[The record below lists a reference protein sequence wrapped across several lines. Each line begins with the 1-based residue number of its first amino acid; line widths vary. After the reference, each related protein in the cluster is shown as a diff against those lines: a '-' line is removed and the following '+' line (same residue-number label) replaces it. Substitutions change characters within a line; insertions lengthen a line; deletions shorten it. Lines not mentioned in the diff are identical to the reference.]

1 MEIIKRTL
9 SGIVYILIIIIALF
23 SNNVLVYRIVFSTI
37 IFAAIFEYSNLVKN
51 NYTRPLRSVLDA
63 IAGVYLFCVVSY
75 DLHSMVM
82 FLPYMA
88 YIVYIFVRA
97 IYTEN
102 KNLIENL
109 SKTLLGQLYICGG
122 FSLANMMVFKG
133 EMPYIFLA
141 LTFFCIWANDT
152 GAYLIGSK
160 FGKRRLFQSISPKK
174 SWEGFF
180 GGLLFSVVMS
190 IVVKLMGVLPSEI
203 SIFNVAVL
211 GCLISTFATLGD
223 LFESALKRNMGVKDS
238 GNIIPGHGGI
248 LDRIDSALFALP
260 AVVLYLYF
268 VSTSLFV

>member
-23 SNNVLVYRIVFSTI
+23 SNNLLVYRIVFSTI

-190 IVVKLMGVLPSEI
+190 IVVKLMGVLPSEM
-203 SIFNVAVL
+203 SIFNVGVL

>member
-23 SNNVLVYRIVFSTI
+23 SNNVLVYRVVFSTI

-63 IAGVYLFCVVSY
+63 IAGVYLFCVVSS
-75 DLHSMVM
+75 DLHSMIM

-88 YIVYIFVRA
+88 YIVYVFVRA

-102 KNLIENL
+102 KNLTENL

-122 FSLANMMVFKG
+122 FSIANMMVFKG

-190 IVVKLMGVLPSEI
+190 LIVKLMGVLPSEM

-211 GCLISTFATLGD
+211 GCLISAFATLGD

>member
-63 IAGVYLFCVVSY
+63 IAGVYLFCVVSS

-88 YIVYIFVRA
+88 YIVYVFVRA

-102 KNLIENL
+102 KNLTENL

-122 FSLANMMVFKG
+122 FSIANMMVFKG

-190 IVVKLMGVLPSEI
+190 LVVKLMGVLPSEI

-211 GCLISTFATLGD
+211 GCLISAFATLGD

>member
-23 SNNVLVYRIVFSTI
+23 SNNLLVYRIVFSTI

-122 FSLANMMVFKG
+122 FSLANIMVFKG

-190 IVVKLMGVLPSEI
+190 IVVKLMGVLPSEM